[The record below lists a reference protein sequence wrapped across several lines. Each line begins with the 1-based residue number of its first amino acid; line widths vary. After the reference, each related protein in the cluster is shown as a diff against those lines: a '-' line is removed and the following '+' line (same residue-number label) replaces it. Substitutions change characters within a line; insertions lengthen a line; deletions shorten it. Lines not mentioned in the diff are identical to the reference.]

1 MNASS
6 PADSL
11 QHTSFP
17 WRWVTAAAW
26 VIVAAGIAIAP
37 DRTWPSLLVA
47 GFGLT
52 GVALAGVFVVALQRP
67 ANACWI
73 RAFSRVPEAMAG
85 CLPYAAAVVMA
96 VLVFRP
102 SMYPGSHG
110 EQGVGAMVFKEA
122 WMTRPFFLAR
132 AAFYLVAWVALA
144 RMVVSASR
152 RYDVSADDAS
162 SRHLMRW
169 SVAFI
174 VVFAITFS
182 LASFDWV
189 MSLDPGWAST
199 MFGIYSFSGLFA
211 SGLAAIAIFAVR
223 AERVGALRGALA
235 ADHRHDLGKLLFAF
249 STFWMYIWFSQYM
262 LIWYANI
269 TEETLRYT
277 HLQHRYWLPLFILNV
292 ILNWVFPF
300 LALLNKRTKR
310 TGHLLARVAA
320 VVLVGRWL
328 DVYLMVQPAAGG
340 ENPTIAVWDI
350 GAVVAASALFVL
362 LFIRGMR
369 QASPVPAGDPRLAES
384 LHYHN

>member
-262 LIWYANI
+262 LVWYANI
-269 TEETLRYT
+269 PEEAAYFVRRQQGAWGTL
-277 HLQHRYWLPLFILNV
+277 FVVNILV
-292 ILNWVFPF
+292 NWVVPF
-300 LALLNKRTKR
+300 LVLLPRWTKR
-310 TGHLLARVAA
+310 HADTLVKACA

-328 DVYLMVQPAAGG
+328 DLYLMVFPPLFPAGPPFGLWEAAS
-340 ENPTIAVWDI
+340 IV
-350 GAVVAASALFVL
+350 GAVGVLVLTFHSALHRSAAVSDADVV
-362 LFIRGMR
+362 R
-369 QASPVPAGDPRLAES
+369 QIVQPHHG
-384 LHYHN
+384 